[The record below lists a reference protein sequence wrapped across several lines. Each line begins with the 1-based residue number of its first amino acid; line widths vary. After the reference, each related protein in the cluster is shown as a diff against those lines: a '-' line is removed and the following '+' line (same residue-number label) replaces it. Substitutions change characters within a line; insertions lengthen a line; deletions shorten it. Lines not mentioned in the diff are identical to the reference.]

1 MSLAPNEIEAI
12 AQRVAELLDGSP
24 LSPRERR
31 LATAKEV
38 ADALGVERKWVYANQ
53 ERLRVIR
60 LGQGPRARLRFDL
73 ERAAEGLAAVEDSG
87 QRRRAR
93 RRKKAARSLP
103 AGVDLIRGRSGQ

>member
-12 AQRVAELLDGSP
+12 AQRVAELIEGPKS
-24 LSPRERR
+24 SMGKPR
-31 LATAKEV
+31 LGTAKEL

-87 QRRRAR
+87 QRRRVR

-103 AGVDLIRGRSGQ
+103 AGVDLIRGRSGE

>member
-60 LGQGPRARLRFDL
+60 LGQGPKGKAALR
-73 ERAAEGLAAVEDSG
+73 SG
-87 QRRRAR
+87 AR
-93 RRKKAARSLP
+93 RRG
-103 AGVDLIRGRSGQ
+103 AGRR

>member
-53 ERLRVIR
+53 ERLHVIR

-103 AGVDLIRGRSGQ
+103 AGVDLIRGRSDQ

>member
-12 AQRVAELLDGSP
+12 AQRVAELIEGPKS
-24 LSPRERR
+24 SMGKPR
-31 LATAKEV
+31 LGTAKEL

-73 ERAAEGLAAVEDSG
+73 ERAAEELAAVEDSG
-87 QRRRAR
+87 QRRRVR

-103 AGVDLIRGRSGQ
+103 AGVDLIRGRSGE